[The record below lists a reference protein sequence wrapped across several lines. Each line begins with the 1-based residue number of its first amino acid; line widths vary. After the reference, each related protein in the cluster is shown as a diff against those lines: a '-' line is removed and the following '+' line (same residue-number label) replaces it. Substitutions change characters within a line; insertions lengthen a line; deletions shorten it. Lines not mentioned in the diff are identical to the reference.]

1 MRSQEPGTVDYE
13 GGGAAAAAAP
23 PASAAENDKKIQRM
37 SFKGVSIAQR

>member
-23 PASAAENDKKIQRM
+23 PASVAENDKKKFQRM
-37 SFKGVSIAQR
+37 SFKGVSIA

>member
-1 MRSQEPGTVDYE
+1 MRSQEPGTVDYK

-37 SFKGVSIAQR
+37 SFEGVGIAQW